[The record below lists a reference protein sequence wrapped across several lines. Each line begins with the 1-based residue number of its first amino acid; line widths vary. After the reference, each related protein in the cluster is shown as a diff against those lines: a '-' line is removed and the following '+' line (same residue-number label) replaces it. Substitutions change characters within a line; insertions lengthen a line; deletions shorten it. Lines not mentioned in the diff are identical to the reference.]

1 MKTDVEGEVSGRE
14 SPMKSIVKTAEE
26 LPRSRVRCKEEFTAD
41 ELALL
46 QAKLEG
52 WLRAVATK
60 SEHKRPR
67 QQFVIKFRN
76 GGRA

>member
-1 MKTDVEGEVSGRE
+1 MNATVGGEVSGRE
-14 SPMKSIVKTAEE
+14 SPMKSIVKTPEE
-26 LPRSRVRCKEEFTAD
+26 SPRSRVRCKEEFTAD

-52 WLRAVATK
+52 WLRAVATR
-60 SEHKRPR
+60 SDHKRPR

-76 GGRA
+76 SGRV

>member
-1 MKTDVEGEVSGRE
+1 MNGNVEGKVSGRE
-14 SPMKSIVKTAEE
+14 LRMKSIVKTVEE

-52 WLRAVATK
+52 WLRAVAVK
-60 SEHKRPR
+60 SDHKRPR

-76 GGRA
+76 SGRA